1 MIEQRLP
8 VIARWMLFAL
18 GTVEGKRIHRPVDP
32 VAAWLLKHHP
42 NLLPSI
48 PQSALLT
55 TIRAR
60 TELVDRLMHDEF
72 DRARTTGER
81 LVTWSLGG
89 GFDARWARF
98 LGAHHDVVAEHREVE
113 SPTLLDLK
121 HRLLQESPFVD
132 AWARVVRRAL
142 PEERW
147 TVEPRAGT
155 RPLVLFETGAG
166 RLDDEKLRHAL
177 YTLRNDAPDARVIV
191 GLPAITDKE
200 KRWTPRQIATIGWR
214 IVDDLHLANRGRLMS
229 PHGGELCPGMY
240 AFRLVRLV
248 AREPLQ
254 G

>member
-18 GTVEGKRIHRPVDP
+18 GTVEGKRIHRPLDP

-42 NLLPSI
+42 NLLPTI

-60 TELVDRLMHDEF
+60 ANLVDNMILDEF
-72 DRARTTGER
+72 DRARQTGER
-81 LVTWSLGG
+81 LITWSLGG
-89 GFDARWARF
+89 GFDARWARL
-98 LGAHHDVVAEHREVE
+98 LGSHSDVLAEHREVE
-113 SPTLLDLK
+113 SPALLDLK
-121 HRLLQESPFVD
+121 SRLLRESPYVD
-132 AWARVVRRAL
+132 AWERVVRVGL

-147 TVEPRAGT
+147 SVERTAGL
-155 RPLVLFETGAG
+155 RPLILFETGAG
-166 RLDDEKLRHAL
+166 RLDDEKLRSVLYAL
-177 YTLRNDAPDARVIV
+177 RSDVPDAHVIL
-191 GLPAITDKE
+191 GLPAMTDKE
-200 KRWTPRQIATIGWR
+200 KRWTPRQIATLGWR
-214 IVDDLHLANRGRLMS
+214 VTDDLHLTNRGRLMS

-254 G
+254 